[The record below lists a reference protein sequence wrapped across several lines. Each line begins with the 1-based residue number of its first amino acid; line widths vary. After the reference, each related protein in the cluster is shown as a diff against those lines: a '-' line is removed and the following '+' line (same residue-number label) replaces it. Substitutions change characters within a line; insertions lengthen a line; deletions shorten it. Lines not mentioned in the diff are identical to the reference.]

1 MIIGLLIFWII
12 GIIAALLGNKRIRE
26 YKHYES
32 PKIFLTLGIFLCI
45 TMSWSMVLALLM
57 SREYIL
63 PLWLYHNCMEHSDVT
78 FEEEYLDE
86 NGNKVDGYPYSIH
99 HTYRIYTCRIC
110 GKVTKE
116 KLQ

>member
-1 MIIGLLIFWII
+1 MIAFLIFWII
-12 GIIAALLGNKRIRE
+12 GIIAAMLGNRKIRE
-26 YKHYES
+26 YKHYGN
-32 PKIFLTLGIFLCI
+32 PKIFV
-45 TMSWSMVLALLM
+45 TMSWAMVLALLM

-86 NGNKVDGYPYSIH
+86 NGNKVDGYPFSVH

-110 GKVTKE
+110 GKVIKE
-116 KLQ
+116 KMQ